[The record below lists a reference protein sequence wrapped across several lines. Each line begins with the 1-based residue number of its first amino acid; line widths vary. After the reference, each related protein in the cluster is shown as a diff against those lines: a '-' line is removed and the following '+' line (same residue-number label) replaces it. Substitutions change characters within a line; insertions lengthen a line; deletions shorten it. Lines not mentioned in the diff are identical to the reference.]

1 MKSTQRSLKSSVRV
15 EPAAFSRSV
24 SSRLGDAAGPAQLE
38 HDRVVITVDK
48 SRVVDVVRTLKTD
61 PELNCNYFTFLS
73 AVDWQDEGFE
83 VLIVLYSTVNL
94 NTVVIRVRLPKLHPS
109 MPTITGVYGGAH
121 WHEREC
127 AEMFGIDFE
136 GHPYL
141 KNLYLPDDFEGHPLL
156 KSFKLA
162 SRTYKPWPGAKDPEE
177 AAGGGR

>member
-1 MKSTQRSLKSSVRV
+1 M
-15 EPAAFSRSV
+15 
-24 SSRLGDAAGPAQLE
+24 GDAAGAAQLE

-48 SRVVDVVRTLKTD
+48 ARVVDVVRTLKTD

-83 VLIVLYSTVNL
+83 VLIALYSTVNL
-94 NTVVIRVRLPKLHPS
+94 NTVVIRVLLSKDEPS
-109 MPTITGVYGGAH
+109 MSTITGIYGGAN

-127 AEMFGIDFE
+127 AEMFGITFE
-136 GHPYL
+136 GHPYP

-162 SRTYKPWPGAKDPEE
+162 SRTYKPWP
-177 AAGGGR
+177 